1 MYRIPLEDQLDKIIE
16 SEAIKFVEQV
26 EAEMR
31 ANAPVYTGK
40 LISTIRTERVKKW
53 KWIIAP
59 DTDYDYYA
67 EYGNHANNRDGY
79 IHPTHGRKAMKWVD
93 NQGRVHFATKVKPH
107 EGSKFVKKTASKY
120 I

>member
-1 MYRIPLEDQLDKIIE
+1 MYQISLVEQLNKIIE

-40 LISTIRTERVKKW
+40 LISTIHTERVKKW

-67 EYGNHANNRDGY
+67 EYGNHANRGDGY
-79 IHPTHGRKAMKWVD
+79 IHPTHGKVMKWVD
-93 NQGRVHFATKVKPH
+93 NQGRPHAATKVRPH
-107 EGSKFVKKTASKY
+107 KGSKFVEKTASKY
-120 I
+120 R

>member
-1 MYRIPLEDQLDKIIE
+1 MYQIPLEDQLDKIIE
-16 SEAIKFVEQV
+16 REAIKFVEQV

-31 ANAPVYTGK
+31 ANAPVYTGHLK
-40 LISTIRTERVKKW
+40 TTIHTERVKKW

-67 EYGNHANNRDGY
+67 EYGNHAAGDDGY
-79 IHPTHGRKAMKWVD
+79 IYPKRKKVLRWTDNHGKEHFSK
-93 NQGRVHFATKVKPH
+93 RVKRF
-107 EGSKFVKKTASKY
+107 EGSKFVETTASKY

>member
-1 MYRIPLEDQLDKIIE
+1 MYQISLVDQLNKIIE

-31 ANAPVYTGK
+31 ANAPVYTGHLK
-40 LISTIRTERVKKW
+40 ITIHTERVEKW

-79 IHPTHGRKAMKWVD
+79 IHPTHGKAMKWVD
-93 NQGRVHFATKVKPH
+93 NQGRVHFATKVRPH
-107 EGSKFVKKTASKY
+107 KGSKFVEKTASKY
-120 I
+120 R